1 MKRIVS
7 LCIIIFAAMSLMAQ
21 TVTNVVAEQV
31 GKQIVVSYLLDK
43 QSDISIQYSTDG
55 GNTYRSMS
63 HTSGD
68 VGRSIASGQHTITW
82 DVLADVEK
90 LVCSNLVFKVT
101 PSGGEK
107 LTFTV
112 NGVSFT
118 MIQVE
123 GGTFTMGATREQ
135 GSGAES
141 DEKPTHS
148 VTLSTYYLGE
158 TEVTQALWQAVMGT
172 TVRQQRDK
180 ANTSWSIYGE
190 GDNYPM
196 YYINYEE
203 CKTFVSKLNSLLS
216 SQLGGKLFALPTE
229 AQWEYAA
236 RGGNKSQG
244 YKYSGS
250 NSLSAV
256 AWYTDN
262 SGGTSHTVKTK
273 QANELGL
280 YDMSGN
286 VWEWCQDWYCSYS
299 SSSQTNPTGCSSGSR
314 RVIRGGSWGNFAGD
328 CRVSY
333 RISHSPSYRSSR
345 LGLRLC
351 LLP

>member
-1 MKRIVS
+1 MKRILS
-7 LCIIIFAAMSLMAQ
+7 IFAIIFATMTLMAQ

-31 GKQIVVSYLLDK
+31 GKKIEIRYQLDK

-55 GNTYRSMS
+55 GSTYRSMS
-63 HTSGD
+63 HISGD
-68 VGRSIASGQHTITW
+68 VGKGMAAGQHSITW

-118 MIQVE
+118 MVQVE
-123 GGTFTMGATREQ
+123 GGTFTMGASREQ
-135 GSGAES
+135 GVDAES

-148 VTLSTYYLGE
+148 VTLSTYYMGE
-158 TEVTQALWQAVMGT
+158 TEVTQALWQAVMGKSLT
-172 TVRQQRDK
+172 QIVKENGWIT
-180 ANTSWSIYGE
+180 YGV

-196 YYINYEE
+196 YDISYED

-216 SQLGGKLFALPTE
+216 TQLGGKRFALPTE

-262 SGGTSHTVKTK
+262 SGGASHTVKMK
-273 QANELGL
+273 QANELEL

-286 VWEWCQDWYCSYS
+286 VWEWCQDLYSSYS
-299 SSSQTNPTGCSSGSR
+299 SSSQTNPTGSSSGSGL
-314 RVIRGGSWGNFAGD
+314 VIRGGGWGSRARR
-328 CRVSY
+328 CRVSD
-333 RISHSPSYRSSR
+333 RNSFTPSYRYND

>member
-1 MKRIVS
+1 MKHIWTIVF
-7 LCIIIFAAMSLMAQ
+7 LLLPLMMMSQ

-31 GKQIVVSYLLDK
+31 GKKIEIRYQLDK

-55 GNTYRSMS
+55 GSTYRSMS

-68 VGRSIASGQHTITW
+68 VGRNIASGQHTITW

-112 NGVSFT
+112 KGVSFT
-118 MIQVE
+118 MIKVE
-123 GGTFTMGATREQ
+123 GGTFTMGATIEQ
-135 GSGAES
+135 GSDAES

-148 VTLSTYYLGE
+148 VTLSTYYMGE
-158 TEVTQALWQAVMGT
+158 TEVTQELWIAVMGFNPS
-172 TVRQQRDK
+172 VFSYK
-180 ANTSWSIYGE
+180 EKMSPVENVSW
-190 GDNYPM
+190 N
-196 YYINYEE
+196 E
-203 CKTFVSKLNSLLS
+203 CHRFLCRLNDILA
-216 SQLGGKLFALPTE
+216 SQLFDMRFTLPSE

-236 RGGNKSQG
+236 RGGNMDQKS
-244 YKYSGS
+244 KYSGS
-250 NSLSAV
+250 ISLSSV
-256 AWYTDN
+256 AWYSDN
-262 SGGTSHTVKTK
+262 SQGSTQPVKKK
-273 QANELGL
+273 QANKLGL

-286 VWEWCQDWYCSYS
+286 VWEWCEDIYRNYSLSPQTNQNS
-299 SSSQTNPTGCSSGSR
+299 SSND
-314 RVIRGGSWGNFAGD
+314 D
-328 CRVSY
+328 CRVY
-333 RISHSPSYRSSR
+333 RGGCWNLSASCCRVSNRQSNVPSYHRSN